1 MAAGYAVMIVAGS
14 IAETGV
20 KVSPLWLA
28 LMFFLHAVGEMC
40 LSPVGLSAM
49 TRLAPAR
56 IASLTMGVWFLASSI
71 GSYLGGRVA
80 GLYDSLGLS
89 QIFGALTVFALVA
102 TLVMGLLA
110 RPLQAMLAAR
120 PR

>member
-1 MAAGYAVMIVAGS
+1 MY
-14 IAETGV
+14 
-20 KVSPLWLA
+20 
-28 LMFFLHAVGEMC
+28 FLHTLGEMC

-80 GLYDSLGLS
+80 GLYDSLGLA
-89 QIFGALTVFALVA
+89 QIFGALTAFAVVA
-102 TLVMGLLA
+102 AVVMGLLA
-110 RPLQAMLAAR
+110 RPLQGMLASR
-120 PR
+120 SSS